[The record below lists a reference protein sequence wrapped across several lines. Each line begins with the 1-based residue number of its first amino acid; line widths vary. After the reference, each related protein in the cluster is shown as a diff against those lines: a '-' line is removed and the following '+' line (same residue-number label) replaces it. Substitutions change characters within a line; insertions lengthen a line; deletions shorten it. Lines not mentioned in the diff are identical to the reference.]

1 MPDNV
6 LAPTTQPSLS
16 DEEVVRRVC
25 AGEVAL
31 FELVMR
37 RNNARVFRAI
47 RSIVRDAD
55 EAEDVMQQ
63 AYVNAY
69 LHLGEFEGRAQL
81 STWLTRIAVHE
92 ALARARH
99 NKKWTSFDEEGTEQR
114 TMTLV
119 HPARNPEKSAADRE
133 LLGVLEDA
141 IDVLPGAFRAV
152 FVLRVVEGMSVTETA
167 SALDIAEETVK
178 TRLFRARALL
188 KEALVGRTDAV
199 ATQAFEFHL
208 SRCDRVVAGV
218 LGKLAVM
225 R

>member
-69 LHLGEFEGRAQL
+69 LHLGEFEGRALL

-99 NKKWTSFDEEGTEQR
+99 NKKWTSFDEEGTE
-114 TMTLV
+114 
-119 HPARNPEKSAADRE
+119 RE

-167 SALDIAEETVK
+167 GALDIAEETVK

-199 ATQAFEFHL
+199 ATHAFEFHL

>member
-69 LHLGEFEGRAQL
+69 LHLGEFEGRALL

-119 HPARNPEKSAADRE
+119 HPARNPEKFAADRE

-167 SALDIAEETVK
+167 GALDIAEETVK

-199 ATQAFEFHL
+199 ATHAFEFHL